1 MLIQPE
7 LIILIIILWEFFP
20 KIQRGIVDS
29 NTKFMICGDLVV
41 TLNPKMMTSC
51 IRGVGRY
58 LHITRFVL
66 YYYMAVCRY
75 TYLSPLLQV
84 LDWPTPSGWTKANA
98 TKFCEDFLMQS
109 EAFKKCNMTID
120 DDLEMC
126 VEDIKV

>member
-1 MLIQPE
+1 
-7 LIILIIILWEFFP
+7 
-20 KIQRGIVDS
+20 
-29 NTKFMICGDLVV
+29 MICGDLVA

-58 LHITRFVL
+58 LHIARFVL

-75 TYLSPLLQV
+75 TCFSWLFQV

-120 DDLEMC
+120 DDLDMC